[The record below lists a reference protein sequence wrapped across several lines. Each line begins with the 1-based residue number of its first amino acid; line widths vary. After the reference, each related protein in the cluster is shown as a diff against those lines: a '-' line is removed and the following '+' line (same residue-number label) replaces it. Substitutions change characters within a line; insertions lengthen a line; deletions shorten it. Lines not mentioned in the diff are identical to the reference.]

1 MVRKILGF
9 LYQGFLDK
17 EIRSLN
23 QAAFLLGLFSLFS
36 LFLGFLRDRLLAHMF
51 GAGSELDIYYAAF
64 RIPDFL
70 FISVASIVSLSVLIP
85 FIIEKDSQSRQA
97 LRGFIDSVFSFFA
110 ILMLLAAILA
120 YFLMPQ
126 LSQILFKGFSAVAIE
141 EVVFISRLLLLSPVI
156 LGLSNLFGSL
166 TQAYNR
172 FLIYALAPILYNAGI
187 VIGILFFSQKLGILG
202 AVIGVILGASLHLLV
217 QVPYVWQSGFLPR
230 LTFRP
235 DWNLIKKVAKIS
247 FPRTLTLSM
256 SSIVLLF
263 LVAMA
268 ARIAPGSISIISLS
282 NNIQGIS
289 LSLIGVS
296 YSLAAFPTLSRK
308 FQEKDMKAFVEQ
320 MAISARF
327 IIFWSLPLSATLVV
341 LRAQIV
347 RVLLG
352 SGLFD
357 WSATRLTAAAVA
369 LFIVSSLFQS
379 LMLLFMRGFYS
390 AGITRKPFYI
400 NLISSLAL
408 GLITYYLLEF
418 FYRSNTF
425 HLFITA
431 LMKVEDL
438 PTSAVLMLPLGFSL
452 GTFINTVIL
461 WYAFEREFPG
471 FSQGIVRTLFEGVG
485 AACIMGAA
493 SYAGLNLFAHLFN
506 TDTLV
511 GIFMQGI
518 LAGILGIAAGILVLV
533 ALKSQEL
540 SQVSKVLVSRF
551 WKTKVIAT
559 DPEIV

>member
-1 MVRKILGF
+1 
-9 LYQGFLDK
+9 
-17 EIRSLN
+17 
-23 QAAFLLGLFSLFS
+23 
-36 LFLGFLRDRLLAHMF
+36 RLLAHMF

>member
-9 LYQGFLDK
+9 FYQGFLDK

>member
-1 MVRKILGF
+1 
-9 LYQGFLDK
+9 
-17 EIRSLN
+17 
-23 QAAFLLGLFSLFS
+23 
-36 LFLGFLRDRLLAHMF
+36 MF

-506 TDTLV
+506 TDTLA